1 MPYRHLVDAA
11 RDVVV
16 AAVAATLLFSTR
28 AAAQT
33 QSQVSV
39 TGGLATDQRGVRST
53 ALIVAPSVLLV
64 AQPATT
70 LAFDA
75 NFTRFDDEGLSIG
88 GGAALNHR
96 DQFAGS
102 LALTLDA
109 STSASRLNV
118 QRTSAS
124 FLTGE
129 LVPALELGIYGV
141 SLFGGAR
148 VAGGRIWQ
156 NEQRR
161 IVPPR
166 GGGTTTTS
174 VSQGRSGVGPTFGV
188 NIVTMGF
195 PQRVVRFGAREDRLI
210 VSGVT
215 IRDRTATGSIVGAKS
230 TLRGSFGERVA
241 TDERGLFGDVGFDV
255 AIVNGME
262 LNTGAGWYPSDRL
275 TGAMSGSWYSAGFS
289 FQFAGARMQGR
300 REP

>member
-1 MPYRHLVDAA
+1 MRHRTLADAA

-33 QSQVSV
+33 KNVQSSVSV

-53 ALIVAPSVLLV
+53 AFTLAPSVTLV
-64 AQPATT
+64 AQERTT
-70 LAFDA
+70 LAFDG
-75 NFTRFDDEGLSIG
+75 NFTRYDDDALAIA
-88 GGAALNHR
+88 GGASMNHR
-96 DQFAGS
+96 DQFAGP

-109 STSASRLNV
+109 SAGASRLNA

-141 SLFGGAR
+141 SIFGGAR
-148 VAGGRIWQ
+148 LAGGRIWQ

-166 GGGTTTTS
+166 GGGTATTS
-174 VSQGRSGVGPTFGV
+174 VNESRSGVGPTFGANV
-188 NIVTMGF
+188 VTMGF
-195 PQRVVRFGAREDRLI
+195 PHLVVRAGAREDRLI
-210 VSGVT
+210 VSGIS
-215 IRDRTATGSIVGAKS
+215 IRDRTATGSIAGARS
-230 TLRGSFGERVA
+230 TLSGSFGERVA
-241 TDERGLFGDVGFDV
+241 TDERGLFGDVRFDV
-255 AIVNGME
+255 VIANGAE

-275 TGAMSGSWYSAGFS
+275 TGAMSGSWFSAGFS
-289 FQFAGARMQGR
+289 FQFPGTR
-300 REP
+300 